1 MLKKLDYKNMKLV
14 YQHAFCKLIRV
25 SEDGKHNLEPL
36 IFIEDQVNRL
46 TQYLENKYGMN
57 KSSCYRYQNYFEYDD
72 EINTPYIF
80 LYDYPI
86 DSNNKGFITN
96 DLFAKALMVV
106 LELLKLEN
114 VTIMGISN
122 GGMIGSLA
130 SISKR
135 VSKVI
140 ALHAPIFG
148 VPLLQRKKLDLIK
161 KDMYLPERFIYD
173 LSKLYINNKFGF
185 MQENIN
191 GFSNL
196 QDICNLDKIIF
207 TNSDIVDE
215 VSKNKLVNYLAYINY
230 HLLGL
235 RSDGIVTF
243 DKEKAEKEGIN
254 FIEEK
259 GISHFELG
267 TPNYTNTYYERLV
280 RIKK

>member
-1 MLKKLDYKNMKLV
+1 MLRKLDSKNMKVV
-14 YQHAFCKLIRV
+14 YQHAFFKLIRV
-25 SEDGKHNLEPL
+25 SDEGKDNLDPI
-36 IFIEDQVNRL
+36 IFIEGQMGCF
-46 TQYLENKYGMN
+46 TQYLENKFAKN
-57 KSSCYRYQNYFEYDD
+57 KDTCYQYQNYFEYDD

-96 DLFAKALMVV
+96 DLFAKALIVA
-106 LELLKLEN
+106 LKILNLEN

-122 GGMIGSLA
+122 GGMIGALA
-130 SISKR
+130 SNSDR

-148 VPLLQRKKLDLIK
+148 VPLLQRDKLDLIK
-161 KDMYLPERFIYD
+161 KEMYLPERFIYD

-185 MQENIN
+185 MQENEK

-196 QDICNLDKIIF
+196 QDICDLDKITF

-215 VSKNKLVNYLAYINY
+215 LSKNKLANYLAYMNY
-230 HLLGL
+230 LLLGL

-243 DKEKAEKEGIN
+243 DKERAQKEGIN

-267 TPNYTNTYYERLV
+267 TPDYTNTYYEKLV